1 MTESLR
7 WEASAKELGP
17 TFKTGGSGRPAF
29 ESAARLGSTPRP
41 PTS

>member
-17 TFKTGGSGRPAF
+17 TFKTGGSGWSAF
-29 ESAARLGSTPRP
+29 ASAARLGSIPRP
-41 PTS
+41 PAS